1 MVVAPPFPPS
11 LEEEVELPATA
22 HPAANPPRPVPEADR
37 GRTGGAD
44 AVVAG
49 RGGWTPAREEE
60 APDGAR

>member
-22 HPAANPPRPVPEADR
+22 HPAANPPRPVPGADR